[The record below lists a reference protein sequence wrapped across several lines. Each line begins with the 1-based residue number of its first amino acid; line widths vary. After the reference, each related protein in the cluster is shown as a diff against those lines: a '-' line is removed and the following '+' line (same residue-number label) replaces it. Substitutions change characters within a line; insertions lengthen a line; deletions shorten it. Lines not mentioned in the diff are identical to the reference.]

1 MALTAGSLAVALGI
15 RVTRGS
21 VLDSDNPLNQISGTI
36 LYAAAVYGA
45 VLFLFPRS
53 RPLVVAVYA
62 AGFCWLVELFQL
74 TGLPAAWSAQSV
86 LSRLALGA
94 HFDPA
99 DLAWYLA
106 GVLPVAALHHF
117 VTRRR

>member
-1 MALTAGSLAVALGI
+1 MTISARSIRILAVALTAG
-15 RVTRGS
+15 
-21 VLDSDNPLNQISGTI
+21 
-36 LYAAAVYGA
+36 
-45 VLFLFPRS
+45 
-53 RPLVVAVYA
+53 PLVVAVYA

-86 LSRLALGA
+86 LARLALGA

-117 VTRRR
+117 ITRRR